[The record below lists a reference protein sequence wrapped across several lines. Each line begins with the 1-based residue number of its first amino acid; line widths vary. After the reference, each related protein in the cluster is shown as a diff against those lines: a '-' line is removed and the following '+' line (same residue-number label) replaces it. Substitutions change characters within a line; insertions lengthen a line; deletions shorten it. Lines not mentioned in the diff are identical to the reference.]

1 MGRRRLGRLR
11 RMKEQSITTT
21 EQFWNHV
28 DKNGPVIY
36 PKIGRCWLWTG
47 PTGRTGRTGRTG
59 YGRFQVAP
67 YTTQPAHRVSLEMS
81 LGRKLLPSEMACHHC
96 DNPPCV
102 RPDHLFVGDA
112 LTNMQDRDAKGRG
125 WGRTRRSD
133 ATRAKMSAAV
143 RARLANGYI
152 QANARKTHCKRGHEF
167 TEENTRRI
175 NGTRVCRTCDRQ
187 LHMARHHGA

>member
-1 MGRRRLGRLR
+1 MTQTLA
-11 RMKEQSITTT
+11 EQSMTTA
-21 EQFWNHV
+21 ERFWNRV
-28 DKNGPVIY
+28 DKNGPLIS
-36 PKIGRCWLWTG
+36 PKIGQCWLWTG
-47 PTGRTGRTGRTG
+47 NRGWAG
-59 YGRFQVAP
+59 YGRFQFAP
-67 YTTQPAHRVSLEMS
+67 YTTRPAHRVSLEMS
-81 LGRKLLPSEMACHHC
+81 LGRELLPSEMACHHC

-112 LTNMQDRDAKGRG
+112 VTNMRDRDAKGRG

-167 TEENTRRI
+167 TEENTRHI

-187 LHMARHHGA
+187 LQMARRHRS